1 MRKHGEAV
9 NLFLSVCFQN
19 EQRNSEVFLLFLSK
33 VLHGM
38 TGDGKN
44 GTLICFLIK
53 SGFVKALYFDF
64 RYSILK
70 QEKLTNILVLMC
82 NIKDTIKTID
92 FF

>member
-1 MRKHGEAV
+1 MHGKAV
-9 NLFLSVCFQN
+9 NLVLSVCFQN
-19 EQRNSEVFLLFLSK
+19 EQRNSEVPFTTCFSK

-70 QEKLTNILVLMC
+70 QEKFTNILVLMC